1 MQNIKFWELIGKI
14 GIIATLFLITIGCTN
29 KQLKTE
35 EKKNSSP
42 HNLIKMHPNV
52 ISVNECIEKGGKV
65 WNTLGKSSYN
75 GELIGTIKGLRCP
88 CICLIESHPKSNTFK
103 NNLMEQ

>member
-1 MQNIKFWELIGKI
+1 MQSIRFLGLIGKI
-14 GIIATLFLITIGCTN
+14 GIISTLLLITIGCTN

-42 HNLIKMHPNV
+42 HSLIKMPPNV

-75 GELIGTIKGLRCP
+75 GKLIGTIKELLCP
-88 CICLIESHPKSNTFK
+88 CVCLIESHPKSNTLK
-103 NNLMEQ
+103 NNLTEQ